1 MKRYKGAIF
10 DLDGTLVDTLQD
22 IADAMN
28 YVLDQRGLPVF
39 DYERYKYFVGKGLRM
54 LVDQVVPP
62 ATDKETADLVYR
74 EMVDRYRNRLVEK
87 SVLYEGIPELLN
99 LLVERKIL
107 ISVLSNKADELVQPI
122 VRQLMSQWPVAF
134 VFGLKETFPRKPDP
148 TSALLICKQMGLLP
162 SEVIYLGDTNVD
174 METASRA
181 GFFSVGVTWGFRTEE
196 ELRKAGAQQIIHHP
210 SQLVQLI

>member
-28 YVLDQRGLPVF
+28 YVLDQRNLPVF
-39 DYERYKYFVGKGLRM
+39 DYEGYKYFVGKGLRM
-54 LVDQVVPP
+54 LVDQVIPP
-62 ATDKETADLVYR
+62 ETDRETAELIYR
-74 EMVDRYRNRLVEK
+74 EMIVRYRSRLVEK
-87 SVLYEGIPELLN
+87 SVLYEGIPELLDA
-99 LLVERKIL
+99 LVERKIQ

-122 VRQLMSQWPVAF
+122 VRQLMSKWPVAF
-134 VFGLKETFPRKPDP
+134 VFGLKETLPRKPDP
-148 TSALLICKQMGLLP
+148 TSALLICEQMGLVP

-174 METASRA
+174 METATRA

-196 ELRKAGAQQIIHHP
+196 ELRQAGAQQIIHHP
-210 SQLVQLI
+210 SDLFQVL

>member
-28 YVLDQRGLPVF
+28 YVLEQRELPLF

-62 ATDKETADLVYR
+62 ATDQETAEQIYR
-74 EMVDRYRNRLVEK
+74 EMIDRYRNRLVEK
-87 SVLYEGIPELLN
+87 SVLYDGIAELLD
-99 LLVERKIL
+99 LLVERKIQL
-107 ISVLSNKADELVQPI
+107 SVLSNKADELVQPI
-122 VRQLMSQWPVAF
+122 VRQLMSQWPLAF
-134 VFGLKETFPRKPDP
+134 VYGLKETLPRKPDP

-174 METASRA
+174 METACKA

-196 ELRKAGAQQIIHHP
+196 ELRKAGAMEIIHHP
-210 SQLVQLI
+210 SQLVQLL